1 MFNSQMIT
9 RSQPLSIYYYT
20 YKSFQYSCYLSNV
33 TFRYRAIIYPL
44 KRKPGKQMSL
54 FVIAIIWIASLVFA
68 VPMGMVYHFEYHE
81 EYWYNGSDWIA
92 SSKPFC
98 HITFEVDSPLV
109 TKYAF
114 RYYR

>member
-1 MFNSQMIT
+1 
-9 RSQPLSIYYYT
+9 
-20 YKSFQYSCYLSNV
+20 
-33 TFRYRAIIYPL
+33 
-44 KRKPGKQMSL
+44 MSL

-114 RYYR
+114 RYYRYPEK